1 MSESEKRRG
10 RPRRDH
16 PPRRKMS
23 LLIDEDIAE
32 WLVANLR
39 RDVYVS
45 DIVNDALRK
54 FAQIPPHRP
63 RAAR

>member
-1 MSESEKRRG
+1 MSEKKRG
-10 RPRRDH
+10 RPKRDH

-32 WLVANLR
+32 WLNANLR

-54 FAQIPPHRP
+54 FIEDKPP
-63 RAAR
+63 

>member
-1 MSESEKRRG
+1 MSEKKRG

-16 PPRRKMS
+16 PPRRKM
-23 LLIDEDIAE
+23 LIDEDIAE
-32 WLVANLR
+32 WLNANLR

-54 FAQIPPHRP
+54 FAQIPPRHP
-63 RAAR
+63 APPDNS

>member
-1 MSESEKRRG
+1 MSKKKRG
-10 RPRRDH
+10 RPKRDH

-32 WLVANLR
+32 WLNANLR

-45 DIVNDALRK
+45 DIVNDALRRFIK
-54 FAQIPPHRP
+54 EQG
-63 RAAR
+63 